1 MHLTPL
7 CYHGTVHLLDAGSVW
22 GCWGGPELQRGVKWL
37 VLKGFPE
44 GSMGPGP
51 RAWLISGC
59 LPLGTR
65 LFPITWV
72 GLTKLRASLGLGFL
86 MYTMNTLSL
95 TSDFEVFLKT
105 QS

>member
-1 MHLTPL
+1 
-7 CYHGTVHLLDAGSVW
+7 
-22 GCWGGPELQRGVKWL
+22 
-37 VLKGFPE
+37 
-44 GSMGPGP
+44 MGPGP
-51 RAWLISGC
+51 RARLISGC

-95 TSDFEVFLKT
+95 TSDFQVFFKDTELIKPYIQIKSHT
-105 QS
+105 RNPHVRPVRAEAL